1 MFINN
6 VAKMSHIYV
15 LEIYFVDNYDGAL
28 HYYSIT
34 ALSSLCH
41 YVIVISHLG
50 SPFHCQ
56 VLSKESRRVIVI
68 QSARLGQVH
77 IPVSYNINYVFVF
90 PLFASDPHVAFF
102 SHFSSVF

>member
-41 YVIVISHLG
+41 YVIMLCHYVIMSCHSHLG

-56 VLSKESRRVIVI
+56 ILSKESR
-68 QSARLGQVH
+68 
-77 IPVSYNINYVFVF
+77 
-90 PLFASDPHVAFF
+90 
-102 SHFSSVF
+102 